1 MNEVVSIFRTRVS
14 PEATTPLTPN
24 APILNLVPDELENR
38 IDYQA
43 MLLHTAAT
51 QDERRAAWG
60 ELTRLH
66 AMRSPARI
74 EQMESEAGLR

>member
-1 MNEVVSIFRTRVS
+1 MNPIRPLRPQLS
-14 PEATTPLTPN
+14 PDVTTPLTPN
-24 APILNLVPDELENR
+24 SQALFLVPDELENR

-43 MLLHTAAT
+43 MLLHTAET
-51 QDERRAAWG
+51 PDERRAAWS

-74 EQMESEAGLR
+74 EQMESTAGLR